1 MRSKNKVLLIVG
13 LIIVGI
19 IGSVAIGLFTFDFL
33 KKTVINEQKKD
44 IGNIVEN
51 NSPQIN
57 IEDII
62 EIGEPAPNFTLEDLE
77 GNKVSLKDYEGKKV
91 VYLNFWASWC
101 PPCRQEM
108 PDLNKLYEENKDDEF
123 IVLAVNVGESEKT
136 VKKFIEE
143 NGYTFPVLLDITQEV
158 GITYNTF
165 SIPTSIMIDKEGKI
179 RTYRPGF
186 MTYEQMKEMLDSVK

>member
-1 MRSKNKVLLIVG
+1 MKNKNIILIIVTVV
-13 LIIVGI
+13 IVGI
-19 IGSVAIGLFTFDFL
+19 IASVSLGVMGFKFF
-33 KKTVINEQKKD
+33 KKTVIEEQKKD

-57 IEDII
+57 IENII
-62 EIGEPAPNFTLEDLE
+62 DIGESAPNFTLEDLE

-143 NGYTFPVLLDITQEV
+143 NGYTFPVLLDKTQEV
-158 GITYNTF
+158 GITYNTS
-165 SIPTSIMIDKEGKI
+165 SIPTSIIIDKEGKI
-179 RTYRPGF
+179 RAYRPGF
-186 MTYEQMKEMLDSVK
+186 MTYEQMKDMVDSVK